1 MPAAL
6 VLPAIRNSIS
16 VIYPCN
22 QPVTC
27 EVANTDFLLIP
38 PVNCFFYSREILK
51 LRNQVDTLLQGNLDW
66 RIFLLSIHEVWGS
79 SDRWNVTPIMDRKAA
94 AYWPQSR
101 NIKKYPIW
109 LWNIIAY
116 DSFIQLPSAFY
127 RTFLKKHTTCSRAF
141 VRCSIKFFNPTIQW
155 IAFRNVDRVIS
166 LFKNITTGFGV
177 LKFWSK
183 ENTENLFGPIFQP

>member
-1 MPAAL
+1 
-6 VLPAIRNSIS
+6 
-16 VIYPCN
+16 
-22 QPVTC
+22 
-27 EVANTDFLLIP
+27 
-38 PVNCFFYSREILK
+38 
-51 LRNQVDTLLQGNLDW
+51 
-66 RIFLLSIHEVWGS
+66 
-79 SDRWNVTPIMDRKAA
+79 MDRKDA

-141 VRCSIKFFNPTIQW
+141 VRCSIKFFNPTIKW

-166 LFKNITTGFGV
+166 LFKNITHRFRSFKILVEGKHWKFVWSNISAVACSRRFHSFLLWAQHNAHPSKPFPSASAQSPLPSIYLTYTIRQSGSLNPPPLISDNAITEKRTSLQYWWV
-177 LKFWSK
+177 LTQTASLWYFY
-183 ENTENLFGPIFQP
+183 